1 MRKFTKNNIKTIL
14 VAFGLIGAS
23 AFISFN
29 GSIAQSATSNTKPM
43 PGMWEFSTK
52 AAGFYNDNDK
62 YCLSQVEIDRFY
74 SNPCKKNT
82 VCTYTTK
89 NFASDGTVQLVGKW
103 VDKKNRVSK
112 VNTKGTFKPD
122 NLKLKGNVTFYNVP
136 IPITFEAK
144 RLSAKCS

>member
-1 MRKFTKNNIKTIL
+1 MSILAKNNKKTIL
-14 VAFGLIGAS
+14 IVFGFVSLFALV
-23 AFISFN
+23 SFN
-29 GSIAQSATSNTKPM
+29 GTKAQSANTNAKPL

-52 AAGFYNDNDK
+52 AAGFYNDHDK
-62 YCLSQVEIDRFY
+62 YCLSQTEIDRFY

-89 NFASDGTVQLVGKW
+89 TFSSDGSVQLEGKW
-103 VDKKNRVSK
+103 VDKKKRVSK
-112 VNTKGTFKPD
+112 ISTKGTFKPD
-122 NLKLKGNVTFYNVP
+122 NLKLKGSVTFYNLP